1 MIIAIDAGHYRETPG
16 KRCSKLIDP
25 NETREWFLND
35 RMARHVEEGLKKFG
49 CEAVRCDDPTG
60 KTDPSLTARGQAAN
74 RAGAAVLISI
84 HHNAGINGGSGGGI
98 CVFTTKKANAKRR
111 ELQQLVYEETVK
123 ATGLKGNRAEP
134 LPTADHTVTYTA
146 TMPAILGEF
155 GFMDST
161 VDTPI
166 IITDEFSEKC
176 AAGIVA
182 ALVKFLDLKEV
193 DMDHFTDIA
202 QSGHKDAI
210 NRLYELDITK
220 GYNDGTFR
228 PNQPITRGEMATML
242 SRMYD
247 AVKKE
252 QAVKIGGKE
261 VT

>member
-1 MIIAIDAGHYRETPG
+1 MIIAIDAGHYRETAG
-16 KRCSKLIDP
+16 KRCDKRIDP
-25 NETREWFLND
+25 NETREWFMND
-35 RMARHVEEGLKKFG
+35 RMARHVEDGLKKYG
-49 CEAVRCDDPTG
+49 CEVVRCDDPSG

-84 HHNAGINGGSGGGI
+84 HHNAGINGGKGGGI
-98 CVFTTKKANAKRR
+98 CVFTTKKANAKRQ
-111 ELQQLVYEETVK
+111 ELQRLVYEETVK

-146 TMPAILGEF
+146 NMPAVLGEF
-155 GFMDST
+155 GFMDSI

-166 IITDEFSEKC
+166 IITDEFSQKC
-176 AAGIVA
+176 ADGIVK
-182 ALVKFLDLKEV
+182 ALVKFFDLKEV
-193 DMDHFTDIA
+193 SMDHFTDIA
-202 QSGHKDAI
+202 NSGHRDAI

-242 SRMYD
+242 YRALKMPD
-247 AVKKE
+247 KE
-252 QAVKIGGKE
+252 KAVKIGGKE